1 MVSTVP
7 LASNF
12 LVPNATFFVEL
23 LAFAIMLF
31 ILAKF
36 VIPPINKAMTD
47 RQNAIRKE
55 FAELEDAQADARAAE
70 KDFKEQLA
78 QARHEA
84 ARIREDAREQGA
96 AIIAEMRTQAQE
108 ESDRILKHARAQLE
122 AERSQAVQSL
132 RNEVGTMATTL
143 AGRIVGEALEDDD
156 RRGRTVERFI
166 RALEEESA
174 GSPRPESQR
183 DSQPASQQQS
193 QTESQSGSPSGS
205 TSTSAS
211 GSTSGV
217 S

>member
-1 MVSTVP
+1 MSNTVSTVP

-12 LVPNATFFVEL
+12 LVPNATFLVEL
-23 LAFAIMLF
+23 FAFAIMVY
-31 ILAKF
+31 ILGKY

-55 FAELEDAQADARAAE
+55 FADLDEAQADARKAE
-70 KDFKEQLA
+70 KDFKDQMA

-84 ARIREDAREQGA
+84 AKIREDAREQGA
-96 AIIAEMRTQAQE
+96 GIIADMRTQAQE

-156 RRGRTVERFI
+156 RRARTVERFI
-166 RALEEESA
+166 SALEDESVTRSD
-174 GSPRPESQR
+174 GSDSASDSGSDSGS
-183 DSQPASQQQS
+183 DSQSD
-193 QTESQSGSPSGS
+193 SP
-205 TSTSAS
+205 
-211 GSTSGV
+211 STSGV